1 MGEPLLKFRHLLE
14 AHELTRRIFEEVGA
28 LLAERK
34 LLMKEGTIASALR
47 RCLRQAVSLR
57 SAVDATIIAA
67 PSSTK
72 NARKERD
79 PEPERSGD
87 SRPNFSINVG
97 KCLRPGRATKGISE

>member
-1 MGEPLLKFRHLLE
+1 
-14 AHELTRRIFEEVGA
+14 
-28 LLAERK
+28 
-34 LLMKEGTIASALR
+34 MKEGTIASALR
-47 RCLRQAVSLR
+47 RCPAGLPWQAVSLR
-57 SAVDATIIAA
+57 AAVDATIIAA

-97 KCLRPGRATKGISE
+97 KCLRPGRATNGLSE